1 MKTSYDVHDWA
12 EKVFDV
18 YKNDLDRKRNRTDN
32 VERAKGRF
40 FIKYIALMIRFM
52 FRMFREN
59 TIGTSHFIQ

>member
-1 MKTSYDVHDWA
+1 MSTRMIWMENA
-12 EKVFDV
+12 TEP
-18 YKNDLDRKRNRTDN
+18 N

-59 TIGTSHFIQ
+59 TIGTSRFIQ